1 MKLNLI
7 LLVVFLSGCQ
17 LLVPVQRKFP
27 EAPAI
32 LLEPCAPLQKMSE
45 DKGTL
50 RDMLKVVIENYSTHY
65 QCSAKTES
73 WQEWYIKQKEVFE
86 EVN

>member
-1 MKLNLI
+1 VRYCLI
-7 LLVVFLSGCQ
+7 LLVVMLRGCH

-27 EAPAI
+27 EAPQI
-32 LLEPCAPLQKMSE
+32 LLEPCPQLKKMSE

-50 RDMLKVVIENYSTHY
+50 KEMLTVVVENYSSYY
-65 QCSAKTES
+65 QCSTKTQS

-86 EVN
+86 EVK